1 MAKLPT
7 AVALRRERRKEEEL
21 LKTYSTKASSSA
33 ANKEHEPDE
42 RPKFL
47 DLPSFRK
54 YPKTL
59 SSPSQKPKP
68 KMEIGKASELKRDAR
83 RAEGG
88 DMDLGDR
95 RGASVDV
102 DGDVEMKD

>member
-7 AVALRRERRKEEEL
+7 AVALNRVRRERQERLEAYSKEP
-21 LKTYSTKASSSA
+21 SSRDV
-33 ANKEHEPDE
+33 KEPEPYE
-42 RPKFL
+42 RPEFL
-47 DLPSFRK
+47 DLPQFRK
-54 YPKTL
+54 YPKSL
-59 SSPSQKPKP
+59 GSPSLKPKR
-68 KMEIGKASELKRDAR
+68 KTDIGKASELRRDAR

-95 RGASVDV
+95 RGVGEDV